1 MRLHRKHHCPNASLE
16 PLAREYRE
24 AVKSYSNIW
33 EKVQEGDRQQWRE
46 MAAREGIPA
55 KGGKKGLE
63 RGLREGE
70 DPEVPDE
77 EGKESGKEEERTPI
91 SPSPYW

>member
-55 KGGKKGLE
+55 KGGKKGRK
-63 RGLREGE
+63 RGLTEE
-70 DPEVPDE
+70 DPAVPE
-77 EGKESGKEEERTPI
+77 EGKESGTEEGE
-91 SPSPYW
+91 